1 MSGLVPRAVSL
12 FGFGLY
18 LLASAAG
25 AYADDSVTIGTDW
38 RAEAS
43 HGGIY
48 EAQAAGIYKKYH
60 LNVTI
65 VQGGP
70 NLNQAQLLAAGHYD
84 FIVSSNSFEPLNFVQ
99 NNVPIVVVAAGFQ
112 KDPQVLIAH
121 QGAGNDRLEAMKG
134 KPIMIS
140 SDARPSYWQ
149 FLRVK
154 FGFSDDQIRPYNYSL
169 QPFLVDKKA
178 IVQGY
183 LTDEPY
189 AIELASGEK
198 PVTILLADHGYK
210 SSAEFIATTEANIDS
225 KPDVVQRFVTATM
238 EGWKQY
244 LHGDP
249 TGANDL
255 IKKDNPE
262 MTDAILAHSRAGI
275 IAGGLVESG
284 DAINLGIG
292 AMTDSR
298 WQEFADFAI
307 GAGIFPKDIAYK
319 KAYTLRFLSTKTAAA
334 P

>member
-1 MSGLVPRAVSL
+1 MSRRLLRA
-12 FGFGLY
+12 FGLGFCS
-18 LLASAAG
+18 LVAAT
-25 AYADDSVTIGTDW
+25 AAHADDTVTIGTDW

-48 EAQAAGIYKKYH
+48 QAQAAGIYKKYH

-121 QGAGNDRLEAMKG
+121 QGAGNDTLEAMKG

-154 FGFSDDQIRPYNYSL
+154 YGYSDDQIRPYNYSL

-210 SSAEFIATTEANIDS
+210 SYAEFIATTQANIDTRA
-225 KPDVVQRFVTATM
+225 DVVQRFVTATL
-238 EGWKQY
+238 EGWKGY
-244 LHGDP
+244 IHGDA
-249 TGANDL
+249 TAANDL

-284 DAINLGIG
+284 DTKKHGIG
-292 AMTDSR
+292 AMTDAR
-298 WQEFADFAI
+298 WKQFADFAI
-307 GAGIFPKDIAYK
+307 GAGIFPKDIDYK
-319 KAYTLRFLSTKTAAA
+319 KAYTLRFLHAKAAAA

>member
-1 MSGLVPRAVSL
+1 MSRRLLRA
-12 FGFGLY
+12 FGFGLCS
-18 LLASAAG
+18 LLAVTAAR
-25 AYADDSVTIGTDW
+25 ADDNVTIGTDW

-48 EAQAAGIYKKYH
+48 QAQAAGIYKKYH

-70 NLNQAQLLAAGHYD
+70 NLNQAQLLAAGRYD

-121 QGAGNDRLEAMKG
+121 RGAGNDTLEAMKG

-154 FGFSDDQIRPYNYSL
+154 YGFSDDQIRPYNYSL

-210 SSAEFIATTEANIDS
+210 SYAEFIATTQANIDTR
-225 KPDVVQRFVTATM
+225 PDVVQRFVTATM
-238 EGWKQY
+238 EGWKGY
-244 LHGDP
+244 VHGDAKA
-249 TGANDL
+249 ANDL
-255 IKKDNPE
+255 IQKDNPE
-262 MTDAILAHSRAGI
+262 TTDAMLKHARAGI
-275 IAGGLVESG
+275 IAGGLVDSG
-284 DAINLGIG
+284 DAKKYGIG
-292 AMTDSR
+292 AMTDAR
-298 WQEFADFAI
+298 WKQFADFAI
-307 GAGIFPKDIAYK
+307 GAGIFPKDIDYK
-319 KAYTLRFLSTKTAAA
+319 KAYTLRFLHTKANAA

>member
-1 MSGLVPRAVSL
+1 MSGRSLRA
-12 FGFGLY
+12 FGLG
-18 LLASAAG
+18 LCSLVAATV
-25 AYADDSVTIGTDW
+25 AHADDNVTIGTDW

-48 EAQAAGIYKKYH
+48 EAQAAGIYKKYQ

-84 FIVSSNSFEPLNFVQ
+84 FIVSSNSFEPLNFAQ

-121 QGAGNDRLEAMKG
+121 QGAGNDTLEAMKG

-154 FGFSDDQIRPYNYSL
+154 YGYSDDQIRPYNYSL

-210 SSAEFIATTEANIDS
+210 SYAEFIATTQANIDTKS
-225 KPDVVQRFVTATM
+225 DVVQRFVTATL
-238 EGWKQY
+238 EGWKAY
-244 LHGDP
+244 VHGDA
-249 TGANDL
+249 GRANDL

-284 DAINLGIG
+284 DAKEHGIG
-292 AMTDSR
+292 IMTDAR
-298 WQEFADFAI
+298 WKQFADFAT
-307 GAGIFPKDIAYK
+307 GAGIFPKDIDYK
-319 KAYTLRFLSTKTAAA
+319 KAYTLRFLHAKAATA